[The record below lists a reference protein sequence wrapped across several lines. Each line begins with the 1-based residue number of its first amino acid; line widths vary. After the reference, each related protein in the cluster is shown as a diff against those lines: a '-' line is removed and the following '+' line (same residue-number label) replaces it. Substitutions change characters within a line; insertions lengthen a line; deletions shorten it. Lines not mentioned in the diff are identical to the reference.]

1 MNLIIE
7 NPGCKKVKEVQSIF
21 DVGDFKKA
29 ENLRIILMKMI
40 PSLLS

>member
-7 NPGCKKVKEVQSIF
+7 KPGSKKVKEVQSRF
-21 DVGDFKKA
+21 DVEDFKKA
-29 ENLRIILMKMI
+29 ENLRIILMKII